1 MLFNHLYSEKILLKL
16 DLFNSEIM
24 EALNH
29 LGYNPRK
36 ELPIV
41 SKIKADVAK
50 FGHKEII
57 IKKIKQLEKELEFE
71 EDKKRLIWNE
81 KNNNSGQQENKNRN
95 YSAFTF
101 KSKDT
106 SFSSSTK
113 NTKSTKTMRYNNM
126 MEKAEGRFLENLINE
141 SMN

>member
-1 MLFNHLYSEKILLKL
+1 
-16 DLFNSEIM
+16 M

-41 SKIKADVAK
+41 TKIKADVAK
-50 FGHKEII
+50 FCHKEII
-57 IKKIKQLEKELEFE
+57 IEKIKQLEKELEFE

-81 KNNNSGQQENKNRN
+81 KNNNGQQENKNRN

-106 SFSSSTK
+106 SLSSNTK
-113 NTKSTKTMRYNNM
+113 TTKSTKSIRYNKM

-141 SMN
+141 SMNY